1 MKRLVLFV
9 EGQGDVKAV
18 PVLIRRL
25 ITDQEGWNNLSIDE
39 NPFEIGSVNNMI
51 KENYSGWKKKLKSCM
66 KKENT
71 GGVLVIL
78 DGDIKK
84 VSGEDFCAAEVAK
97 SLAEAAKEVGAGK
110 MFSVAIVFAVQE
122 YETWLVAGIESLA
135 GKKLPDGRSV
145 NAQAKAPD
153 GDLEVNPRNAKGALG
168 TIIEGG
174 YDQVLDQASLTQLIN
189 IDFIRSRKL
198 RSFQRL
204 ESALSSLID
213 AIRSGDHIAS
223 PS

>member
-1 MKRLVLFV
+1 MKRIVLFV

-25 ITDQEGWNNLSIDE
+25 ITDQDVWNILSIDE
-39 NPFEIGSVNNMI
+39 NPFEIRSVNNI
-51 KENYSGWKKKLKSCM
+51 VKENYSGWKNKLKSCLSR
-66 KKENT
+66 KNI

-84 VSGEDFCAAEVAK
+84 VSGKDFCAAEVAK
-97 SLAEAAKEVGAGK
+97 SLADAAKEVGAGK
-110 MFSVAIVFAVQE
+110 IFSVAIVFAVQE

-135 GKKLPDGRSV
+135 GKKLPDGRTV
-145 NAQAKAPD
+145 NARAKAPD

-174 YDQVLDQASLTQLIN
+174 YDQVLDQAILTQLID
-189 IDFIRSRKL
+189 IAFIRSRKL

-204 ESALSSLID
+204 ESALSSLIE